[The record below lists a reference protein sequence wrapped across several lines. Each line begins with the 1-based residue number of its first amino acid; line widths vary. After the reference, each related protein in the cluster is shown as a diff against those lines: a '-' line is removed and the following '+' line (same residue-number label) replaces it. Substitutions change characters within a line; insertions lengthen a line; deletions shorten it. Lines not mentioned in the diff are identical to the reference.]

1 MTNKQKR
8 AILMAQLEQK
18 VMDSAIQNAGSAKI
32 KSDAVFVYQ
41 KYLDAQLDEI
51 TKRSD
56 ILTKNRK
63 SKKELLTEL
72 KTLNNRRES
81 ISRFVYQEIE
91 DKEGNIRYF
100 KVTPTQ
106 PRVTMLR
113 QTSSSSNPKGLRQK
127 KKDLAIEDITD
138 VSFKPI
144 FTDLKDR
151 LQEIT
156 KDNYDGYVLE
166 RENLQ
171 KSFREIKEELQKNTK
186 VYDDIVRGSD
196 KFDDFKDRYEI
207 LSKQMKRG
215 DYYLDLLNKDRK
227 KFDAI
232 EYDEDRKQWIPVV
245 KDKVENKATTVIP
258 ITPPTP
264 FTGANVDEKDSDLFQ
279 LLPKTIKEIPQN
291 IKDGVGA
298 VGQSI
303 QKKIGDVFKGQPI
316 TDSMGKNQTQ
326 VEAQANAKMSV
337 MQNRVLK
344 NQNNNVSGNNLKK
357 INV

>member
-18 VMDSAIQNAGSAKI
+18 VMDSAIRNARSAKI

-41 KYLDAQLDEI
+41 QYLDAQLAEI
-51 TKRSD
+51 TKESSILEKNRESRKKLGAE
-56 ILTKNRK
+56 LTKINK
-63 SKKELLTEL
+63 D
-72 KTLNNRRES
+72 RES
-81 ISRFVYQEIE
+81 ISRFVYQERK
-91 DKEGNIRYF
+91 DKDGNIRYF

-113 QTSSSSNPKGLRQK
+113 QTPSSSNIRGRMQK
-127 KKDLAIEDITD
+127 SDIPVEVITN

-151 LQEIT
+151 LQEIDKET
-156 KDNYDGYVLE
+156 YDGFVYE
-166 RENLQ
+166 REKLQ
-171 KSFREIKEELQKNTK
+171 ERFRYLKEELQKNTK
-186 VYDDIVRGSD
+186 VFDDIARRSN
-196 KFDDFKDRYEI
+196 KFDEFKDRYEI
-207 LSKQMKRG
+207 LSMQMKRG

-245 KDKVENKATTVIP
+245 KDKVENENASVIP
-258 ITPPTP
+258 VKAPTP

-291 IKDGVGA
+291 IKDGVGV

-303 QKKIGDVFKGQPI
+303 QKKMGDVFKGQPI

-337 MQNRVLK
+337 MQNRLSK
-344 NQNNNVSGNNLKK
+344 NQNQNVSGNNLKK
-357 INV
+357 NYV

>member
-1 MTNKQKR
+1 
-8 AILMAQLEQK
+8 MAQLEQK
-18 VMDSAIQNAGSAKI
+18 VMDSAIRNARSAKI

-56 ILTKNRK
+56 ILDKNREK
-63 SKKELLTEL
+63 RKILVAELN
-72 KTLNNRRES
+72 KINSDRES
-81 ISRFVYQEIE
+81 ISRFVYREI
-91 DKEGNIRYF
+91 DGKYY

-113 QTSSSSNPKGLRQK
+113 KTPSSSNTQGVRK
-127 KKDLAIEDITD
+127 KKSDIPVEDITD
-138 VSFKPI
+138 VSFTPI

-151 LQEIT
+151 LQEIS
-156 KDNYDGYVLE
+156 KSVYDGYVYE
-166 RENLQ
+166 REVLQ
-171 KSFREIKEELQKNTK
+171 NRFRELKEAIQNNNK
-186 VYDDIVRGSD
+186 VYDDIVKGNA
-196 KFDDFKDRYEI
+196 KFDEFKDRYEI

-215 DYYLDLLNKDRK
+215 DYYLDLLNRDRK

-245 KDKVENKATTVIP
+245 KDKVENKDTSVIP
-258 ITPPTP
+258 VKPPTP
-264 FTGANVDEKDSDLFQ
+264 YTGATVDEKDSDLFQ
-279 LLPKTIKEIPQN
+279 LLPKTIKKIPQN

-303 QKKIGDVFKGQPI
+303 QKKMGDVFKGQPI

-337 MQNRVLK
+337 MQNRLSK
-344 NQNNNVSGNNLKK
+344 NQNQNVSGVNLKK
-357 INV
+357 SYV

>member
-18 VMDSAIQNAGSAKI
+18 VMDSAIRNARSAKI

-41 KYLDAQLDEI
+41 KYLDAQSDEI

-56 ILTKNRK
+56 ILTKNRD
-63 SKKELLTEL
+63 SKKKLLTEL
-72 KTLNNRRES
+72 KTLNDRREN
-81 ISRFVYQEIE
+81 ISRFVYQEI
-91 DKEGNIRYF
+91 DGRYF

-113 QTSSSSNPKGLRQK
+113 QTPSSNNTQK
-127 KKDLAIEDITD
+127 RMRKSDIPVEDITD
-138 VSFKPI
+138 VTFKPI

-156 KDNYDGYVLE
+156 KEVYDSYVFE
-166 RENLQ
+166 R
-171 KSFREIKEELQKNTK
+171 EELQKRSRFLKEEVQKTNK
-186 VYDDIVRGSD
+186 VYMDIVKGSK
-196 KFDDFKDRYEI
+196 KFEVFKDRYEI
-207 LSKQMKRG
+207 LDKQIKRG
-215 DYYLDLLNKDRK
+215 EYYLDLLNKDRK

-245 KDKVENKATTVIP
+245 KDKVDNKATSVIP
-258 ITPPTP
+258 ITPPKP
-264 FTGANVDEKDSDLFQ
+264 YTGANVDEKDSDLFQ

-303 QKKIGDVFKGQPI
+303 QKKMGDVFKGQPI

-326 VEAQANAKMSV
+326 VEAQENARYSV
-337 MQNRVLK
+337 MKNRLAK
-344 NQNNNVSGNNLKK
+344 NQNQNPSGNNLKK
-357 INV
+357 NYV

>member
-18 VMDSAIQNAGSAKI
+18 VMDSAIRNAGSAKI

-41 KYLDAQLDEI
+41 KYLDTQLDEI
-51 TKRSD
+51 TKRSS
-56 ILTKNRK
+56 ILEKNRENRKKLGAELTKINK
-63 SKKELLTEL
+63 D
-72 KTLNNRRES
+72 RES
-81 ISRFVYQEIE
+81 ISRFVYQEI
-91 DKEGNIRYF
+91 DGRYF

-113 QTSSSSNPKGLRQK
+113 QNSSSSNPQGLRQK
-127 KKDLAIEDITD
+127 KKDLAVEDITD

-151 LQEIT
+151 LQEIDKET
-156 KDNYDGYVLE
+156 YDGFVYE
-166 RENLQ
+166 REKLQ
-171 KSFREIKEELQKNTK
+171 ERFRYLKEELQKNTK
-186 VYDDIVRGSD
+186 VYIDIVKGKK
-196 KFDDFKDRYEI
+196 KFDEFKDRYEI
-207 LSKQMKRG
+207 LSMQMKRG

-227 KFDAI
+227 KFNAI

-245 KDKVENKATTVIP
+245 KDKVDNKATSVIP
-258 ITPPTP
+258 ITPPKP
-264 FTGANVDEKDSDLFQ
+264 YTGANVDEKDSDLFQ

-303 QKKIGDVFKGQPI
+303 QKKMGDVFKGQPI

-326 VEAQANAKMSV
+326 VEAQANARYSV
-337 MQNRVLK
+337 MKNRLAK
-344 NQNNNVSGNNLKK
+344 NQNQNPSGNNIK
-357 INV
+357 NYV